1 MTQLNHR
8 VLIEKPQAGED
19 SVGQPSTGWIPLDPA
34 QRWAN
39 VKVLSG
45 LATIRAG
52 AESSVVKASI
62 RFNYGVVLDARMRI
76 TYDGNVYNIKAVL
89 PTADRRYVDCSC
101 EGVT

>member
-8 VLIEKPQAGED
+8 VLLEQTQDGAD
-19 SVGQPSTGWIPLDPA
+19 SVGQPLTGWVSLGKK
-34 QRWAN
+34 WAD

-62 RFNYGVVLDARMRI
+62 RFNFGVTLAAGMRVI
-76 TYDGNVYNIKAVL
+76 YDGTAYSIKAVL
-89 PTADRRYVDCSC
+89 PGGDRRYIDCSC
-101 EGVT
+101 EVVK